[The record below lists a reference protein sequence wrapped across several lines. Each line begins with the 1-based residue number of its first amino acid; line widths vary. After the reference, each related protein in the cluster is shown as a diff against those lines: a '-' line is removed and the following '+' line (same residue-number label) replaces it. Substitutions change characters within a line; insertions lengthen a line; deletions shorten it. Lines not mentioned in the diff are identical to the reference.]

1 MSKITQEEFDQLQK
15 IVQQQEEQ
23 KTKEGIIENDPE
35 ASGRFDAFLAG
46 MTNNEEYKTRWLA
59 EKRFPGLVQIGI
71 DPMQY
76 YFVDG
81 DGDLSYTDPND
92 NFKAK
97 KEFKEGLFTDVDYFD
112 KLGPTGQFLFEV
124 IPGVIGM
131 GAGFGVGGVP
141 GAIAGGAGGTAAGGT
156 VAYAGRAGISNLF
169 GGPPV
174 EVAKAAKDLSV
185 SSAFGGAPIGLPSRS
200 FPKAFQGI
208 YEKFPGIEGREAVQD
223 VILNGGKDV
232 DDKLAYLAEKYPDI
246 VITRA
251 EADALVGTQGRKL
264 QQWLQEQPQ
273 GDKLV
278 NFYLDRS
285 AVVKRTAENFF
296 DEILS
301 GKYVDD
307 ALKNKLS
314 GKAAVDADVDVAR
327 ALDDYLAKEKVE
339 LQNRVNPLYQQAYD
353 LDVTVDVS
361 DILGQVQKVIDDPN
375 ISAAKKRT
383 YQKIEKAL
391 IDGTTGEARNTT
403 ELLHKGLKDD
413 FNRVF
418 ASLSSGNNADAMLK
432 REITQ
437 IRNQL
442 QNRLVEVNPSYAKA
456 TGIYNEATGA
466 SQLLEKSI
474 AGQFA
479 KVVDLGGTKAASLS
493 KKLFSGNI
501 KPDEIIELKTILQS
515 TDEGAQAWQNLKGT
529 WLSSQWE
536 DVLIS
541 QTNPFGEPNAYLRA
555 LGIKSPSRAFPM
567 QKMRY
572 DPMGNPLPASA
583 DEMAR
588 LADEIDQFQAVGK
601 KAKMWEAIF
610 EPEEL
615 AAFMDLTDMMQAVG
629 SIQQRLGSTTQANQ
643 AINEII
649 TAGSK
654 QVIGSQAPG
663 KAIVGRAASVV
674 DAATSLPSRIVFQ
687 GTDLAAKINGS
698 QKDAFMDYLI
708 AHIVDPKKRVIVQEG
723 FQQFKPNVYLATQ
736 AAARGGVEGVLNLA
750 DTIRQQNEAIEQEV
764 ESPSFG
770 PLEQQPVEQ
779 PQVDSNLQ
787 SSIDQFSMPPMEQPV
802 FDMPSTDLPAPQML
816 SPTILPDER
825 DREIARRQMG
835 GLGSLA

>member
-1 MSKITQEEFDQLQK
+1 MPNISEKDFKELQGS
-15 IVQQQEEQ
+15 VQQKQVELTE
-23 KTKEGIIENDPE
+23 EGIIENDPE

-59 EKRFPGLVQIGI
+59 EKRFPSLVEMGV
-71 DPMQY
+71 DPMQF

-112 KLGPTGQFLFEV
+112 KIGPTGQFLFEV

-131 GAGFGVGGVP
+131 GLGFGAGGVP

-156 VAYAGRAGISNLF
+156 VSYAARQGVSNLF

-174 EVAKAAKDLSV
+174 EVAKAAKDLSI
-185 SSAFGGAPIGLPSRS
+185 SSAAGGAPIGLPSRS

-208 YEKFPGIEGREAVQD
+208 YEKFPGIEGREALQD

-232 DDKLAYLAEKYPDI
+232 DDKIAYLAEKYPDVI
-246 VITRA
+246 ITRA
-251 EADALVGTQGRKL
+251 EADTLVGTQGRKL

-278 NFYLDRS
+278 NFYLDRN
-285 AVVKRTAENFF
+285 AVVKRHAENFF

-314 GKAAVDADVDVAR
+314 GKAAIDADVDVAK
-327 ALDDYLAKEKVE
+327 ALDRYMAKEKVK
-339 LQNRVNPLYQQAYD
+339 LQKRVGPLYQESYD

-361 DILGQVQKVIDDPN
+361 DILEKVKKVIDDPN
-375 ISAAKKRT
+375 ISAEKKKV
-383 YQKIEKAL
+383 YQKVEKAL

-403 ELLHKGLKDD
+403 ELLHNGLKDN
-413 FNRVF
+413 FRRVF
-418 ASLSSGNNADAMLK
+418 ASLSGPKGDKPLK
-432 REITQ
+432 QEITT
-437 IRNQL
+437 IRNEIQK
-442 QNRLVEVNPSYAKA
+442 RLIDANPSYAKA
-456 TGIYNEATGA
+456 TSIYNEATGA
-466 SQLLEKSI
+466 TQLLDRSI
-474 AGQFA
+474 VGQFA
-479 KVVDLGGTKAASLS
+479 NVVNLGGTKAASLS

-501 KPDEIIELKTILQS
+501 KPDEIIELKKILQS

-529 WLSSQWE
+529 WLSSEWE
-536 DVLIS
+536 NVLIS

-615 AAFMDLTDMMQAVG
+615 ATFMDLTDMMQAVG
-629 SIQQRLGSTTQANQ
+629 SIQARLNSTTQANQ
-643 AINEII
+643 AISEII

-654 QVIGSQAPG
+654 QVIGSGAPG
-663 KAIVGRAASVV
+663 KAIVGRAAGVV

-687 GTDLAAKINGS
+687 GTDLAAKINAS
-698 QKDAFMDYLI
+698 QKDAYLDLLI

-723 FQQFKPNVYLATQ
+723 LQQFKPNVYLATQ